1 MTALQLKRNAY
12 GQLCYTDADGAVH
25 EQVTPVRAFP
35 MSAPDEG
42 ISLVD
47 ARGHELVWIAH
58 LDELDAASR
67 TMLDAALASREFMPE
82 IRGIRHVSS
91 YATPSVWQVAT
102 DRGDTEFTLKGEEDI
117 RRLSA
122 SRLLIADSNG
132 VQFLIRDIQQLD
144 KASRKRLD
152 RFL

>member
-1 MTALQLKRNAY
+1 MIALQLSRNAY

-35 MSAPDEG
+35 MSAPEAG
-42 ISLVD
+42 VSLVNM
-47 ARGHELVWIAH
+47 RGHELVWIPH

-67 TMLDAALASREFMPE
+67 VMVDTALASREFMPE
-82 IRGIRHVSS
+82 IRSIRHVSS
-91 YATPSVWQVAT
+91 YATPSVWQVST

-117 RRLSA
+117 RRLSI

-132 VQFLIRDIQQLD
+132 VQFLIEDIQQLD
-144 KASRKRLD
+144 KASRRRLD

>member
-1 MTALQLKRNAY
+1 MIALQLKHNAY
-12 GQLCYTDADGAVH
+12 GQLCYTDAGGAVH

-47 ARGHELVWIAH
+47 ARGRELVWIAH
-58 LDELDAASR
+58 LDDLDVASR
-67 TMLDAALASREFMPE
+67 AMLDAALASREFMPE
-82 IRGIRHVSS
+82 IRSIRHVSS
-91 YATPSVWQVAT
+91 YATPSVWEVVT

-132 VQFLIRDIQQLD
+132 VHFLIRDIQQLD
-144 KASRKRLD
+144 KASRRRLD

>member
-1 MTALQLKRNAY
+1 MTALQLNHNAY
-12 GQLCYTDADGAVH
+12 GQLCYTDTDGVVH

-35 MSAPDEG
+35 MSAPDAG
-42 ISLVD
+42 VSLVD

-67 TMLDAALASREFMPE
+67 AMLDDALASREFMPE
-82 IRGIRHVSS
+82 IRSIRHVSS
-91 YATPSVWQVAT
+91 YATPSVWQVGT
-102 DRGDTEFTLKGEEDI
+102 DRGDTEFTLKAEDDI
-117 RRLSA
+117 RRLSV
-122 SRLLIADSNG
+122 SQLLIADSNG